1 MDFKY
6 PPEHYV
12 PPPELFGRPPVS
24 ADPSEV
30 ARLDA
35 FPSWSGPGDTDPA
48 RRAAR
53 VQDQVSRFVRQYL
66 KVEGL
71 TQKRFARRIGMDI
84 PKVSRLLTGAMWASL
99 TDLETLLGGC
109 GETLTSV
116 ALAVGDG
123 SHQSPRVK
131 RVIAA
136 YLREQL
142 AKVEEETS
150 HSEPAHP
157 STEAP
162 PLQADLAWEFPR

>member
-24 ADPSEV
+24 VDPSEV
-30 ARLDA
+30 ARLNA
-35 FPSWSGPGDTDPA
+35 VPSWSAPGDPDPA

-53 VQDQVSRFVRQYL
+53 VQDQVSRLVRQYL
-66 KVEGL
+66 KAEGL
-71 TQKRFARRIGMDI
+71 TQKRFARQIGMDV

-142 AKVEEETS
+142 VKVEEETA

-157 STEAP
+157 SIGAP
-162 PLQADLAWEFPR
+162 PRPADPASVFLR